1 MLASFELP
9 LMCRYFPPSRLLRYR
24 IEALP
29 DILQGTLSIGYELA
43 RICFIRKSV
52 GIVAIPRNSVGSED
66 LDVDTFEC
74 VI

>member
-9 LMCRYFPPSRLLRYR
+9 LMCGYFPPSRLLRYR
-24 IEALP
+24 MEALP
-29 DILQGTLSIGYELA
+29 EDLLGTLSVGYELA
-43 RICFIRKSV
+43 RLCFIRKSV
-52 GIVAIPRNSVGSED
+52 GIVAIPRKCVGGED